1 MESIKIRKT
10 LLKLDNFGRFFLK
23 IYIHISLALKKVII
37 LNIWKGKIVLQE
49 KDYNV
54 QFEKKTFF
62 VPITGIFAHL
72 SKCNDFSLIKL
83 GRFKYVVWQYE
94 CVLCVFLGNGLFFI
108 TLMSFCKMYISRHH
122 TIFRSLSFSKVYR
135 ISNIKWYHCIS
146 ESWIDEIL
154 PLAGEYEVKCVLLK
168 CENWLLKKAKV
179 TPSYTH
185 EGVDKDVNFLMKC
198 ICYGEKYSLKNLYK
212 LCSSKVLSYKLH
224 RYKENEHYQM
234 LPESHKRQLLEDR
247 LLEIETRG
255 KISRQ
260 NTAFSTELFECTLSL
275 FL

>member
-1 MESIKIRKT
+1 MASPDYPASPSISSDSN
-10 LLKLDNFGRFFLK
+10 LELVNE
-23 IYIHISLALKKVII
+23 H
-37 LNIWKGKIVLQE
+37 
-49 KDYNV
+49 
-54 QFEKKTFF
+54 
-62 VPITGIFAHL
+62 
-72 SKCNDFSLIKL
+72 
-83 GRFKYVVWQYE
+83 FKYDQEVTDLTLIVENQRFHVSKA
-94 CVLCVFLGNGLFFI
+94 VLIDASPVFRKMLTGEFKEKHRTEIELPGKKSSSFELFLRCIFPREYI
-108 TLMSFCKMYISRHH
+108 TL
-122 TIFRSLSFSKVYR
+122 T
-135 ISNIKWYHCIS
+135 

-185 EGVDKDVNFLMKC
+185 EGVDEDVNFLMKC

>member
-1 MESIKIRKT
+1 MRIVCIFRERLVFHNAGE
-10 LLKLDNFGRFFLK
+10 LL
-23 IYIHISLALKKVII
+23 
-37 LNIWKGKIVLQE
+37 Q
-49 KDYNV
+49 
-54 QFEKKTFF
+54 
-62 VPITGIFAHL
+62 
-72 SKCNDFSLIKL
+72 
-83 GRFKYVVWQYE
+83 
-94 CVLCVFLGNGLFFI
+94 
-108 TLMSFCKMYISRHH
+108 MYISRHH

-135 ISNIKWYHCIS
+135 ISNIKWYDCIS

-168 CENWLLKKAKV
+168 CENWLLTVLELKKAKV
-179 TPSYTH
+179 YPYYTH
-185 EGVDKDVNFLMKC
+185 EDVDGDVNFLMKC

-247 LLEIETRG
+247 LLEIEKRG
-255 KISRQ
+255 KICRQ
-260 NTAFSTELFECTLSL
+260 NTAVSTERFECTSSL

>member
-1 MESIKIRKT
+1 MRIVCIFRERLVFHNADE
-10 LLKLDNFGRFFLK
+10 LL
-23 IYIHISLALKKVII
+23 
-37 LNIWKGKIVLQE
+37 Q
-49 KDYNV
+49 
-54 QFEKKTFF
+54 
-62 VPITGIFAHL
+62 
-72 SKCNDFSLIKL
+72 
-83 GRFKYVVWQYE
+83 
-94 CVLCVFLGNGLFFI
+94 
-108 TLMSFCKMYISRHH
+108 MYISRHH

-185 EGVDKDVNFLMKC
+185 EGVDEDVNFLMKC

-260 NTAFSTELFECTLSL
+260 NTAFSTEQFECPLSL